1 MKNVKIKI
9 LSTQG
14 IDNDTSSIKRFCFGT
29 LEKTENGYILKYSE
43 GKDEETTKTAIS
55 VGALKTATV
64 IRSGYNSSKL
74 IITEKIRNECRY
86 ITPVGEMV
94 LGIKG
99 ERVNYLLTASGGEIN
114 LCYTIDQN
122 GSLISKNKVK
132 IEIKE
137 V

>member
-9 LSTQG
+9 SSTQG
-14 IDNDTSSIKRFCFGT
+14 THNDTSSINKFCFGT
-29 LEKTENGYILKYSE
+29 LIKSENAYVLKYKE
-43 GKDEETTKTAIS
+43 GKDEEITETVIS
-55 VGALKTATV
+55 VDSLKTATV
-64 IRSGYNSSKL
+64 CRSGFNASKL
-74 IITEKIRNECRY
+74 IISENKRNECRY
-86 ITPVGEMV
+86 ITPVGEMI

-122 GSLISKNKVK
+122 GSIVSKNEVK

>member
-1 MKNVKIKI
+1 M
-9 LSTQG
+9 
-14 IDNDTSSIKRFCFGT
+14 
-29 LEKTENGYILKYSE
+29 TE
-43 GKDEETTKTAIS
+43 TVIS
-55 VGALKTATV
+55 VDALKTATV
-64 IRSGYNSSKL
+64 IRSGYNSSNL
-74 IITEKIRNECRY
+74 IITENIRNECRY

-99 ERVNYLLTASGGEIN
+99 ERVNYILTASGGEIN

-122 GSLISKNKVK
+122 GSLISKNEVK